1 MRVAFLAWIVASRAP
16 RLRVPLAIVVAV
28 VAFGRVYLAASW
40 AADVA
45 GGILLGIALAALAE
59 LVGERLAA
67 GQRAPRAALATPV
80 AR

>member
-28 VAFGRVYLAASW
+28 IAFARVYLAASW

-45 GGILLGIALAALAE
+45 GGILLGIAVAALAE
-59 LVGERLAA
+59 LVGERLAT